1 MLSLTRPMRQSLTV
15 VIPKTEI
22 VTGTDAGL
30 AAATSPLP
38 AGSMP
43 AVSMPA
49 PNDKAAPSPGRVYSR
64 NVLISAARIGVFAC
78 AGVLLPAFLTHRM
91 PTSVFGAWTL
101 ILQVAGYVGY
111 LEFGIQI
118 AVSKYVAE
126 FIASGDTD
134 SCHRHASAGV
144 AITGATAAAG
154 ILLSIVFSLLIP
166 RLFPEIPPSLAGDV
180 SRGVLLVGSSA
191 ALLLGTSAFAGIFL
205 GLQRYAV
212 PTTIAIVSKL
222 LYAVLLIAMV
232 AHGSS
237 LTAMGAGVAI
247 LNTATALT
255 QVLAW
260 RWMASEVRVGV
271 SWLQTAVMKRVLG
284 YCAVLGLWTAGLLI
298 ISGMDTTLVG
308 RLDFPETAFYA
319 IAATP
324 LTFLTMTL
332 QAGLNPLMPAAS
344 ALSVTHSAQQ
354 MGQTLLRSTRYAFL
368 ILQATG
374 LPLFLFGFTILSVW
388 VGPSYARHGLAL
400 LRILVLAHIVRN
412 LCAPYATMVIAVGMQ
427 RYATWAG
434 LWEAVVNL
442 TLSILLGMH
451 MGAVGVALGTLAG
464 AMVGVSLHFL
474 LSMRHT
480 TSLLA
485 ISRRDLLRKGFLQ
498 SSMSLLPTVA
508 ILPLFW
514 RPERVAYT
522 PVYVGI
528 WAVATVA
535 LFWRTNLTAEERST
549 LSAKVRGRLHRLAL
563 TPATNS

>member
-1 MLSLTRPMRQSLTV
+1 MRQSLTV
-15 VIPKTEI
+15 VMPDAKNG
-22 VTGTDAGL
+22 TGVDAAL
-30 AAATSPLP
+30 AAATPATVMTAEARLP
-38 AGSMP
+38 S
-43 AVSMPA
+43 A
-49 PNDKAAPSPGRVYSR
+49 PNSTAKSAARVYSR
-64 NVLISAARIGVFAC
+64 NVIISAVRIGVFAC

-91 PTSVFGAWTL
+91 PTAVFGAWTL
-101 ILQVAGYVGY
+101 ILQIAGYVGY

-118 AVSKYVAE
+118 AVSKYVAQ
-126 FIASGDTD
+126 FVASGDTD
-134 SCHRHASAGV
+134 NCHRHASAGV
-144 AITGATAAAG
+144 AITGATAALG
-154 ILLSIVFSLLIP
+154 ITLSVLFSLLVP
-166 RLFPEIPPSLAGDV
+166 RLFPEIPPALAKDV
-180 SRGVLLVGSSA
+180 SHGVLLVGSSA

-212 PTTIAIVSKL
+212 PTSVAIISKL
-222 LYAVLLIAMV
+222 LYAVLLTAMV

-237 LTAMGAGVAI
+237 LTAMGAGVAV

-260 RWMASEVRVGV
+260 RWMAREIRVGV
-271 SWLQTAVMKRVLG
+271 SWLQFAVVRRVLG

-298 ISGMDTTLVG
+298 ISGLDTTLVG

-344 ALSVTHSAQQ
+344 AMSVTHTAQQ
-354 MGQTLLRSTRYAFL
+354 MGETLLRGTRYAFL

-388 VGPSYARHGLAL
+388 VGPVYARHGLAL

-442 TLSILLGMH
+442 SLSILLGMH
-451 MGAVGVALGTLAG
+451 MGAIGVALGTLVG
-464 AMVGVSLHFL
+464 AVVGVALHFL

-480 TSLLA
+480 TRLLT
-485 ISRRDLLRKGFLQ
+485 IPRRELLRHGLLH
-498 SSMSLLPTVA
+498 SSLSLLPTLA
-508 ILPLFW
+508 LLPMFW

-522 PVYVGI
+522 PVYVAV
-528 WAVATVA
+528 WALATAV
-535 LFWRTNLTAEERST
+535 LLWRTNLTAEERGV
-549 LSAKVRGRLHRLAL
+549 LSRKVRRRLHPPAL
-563 TPATNS
+563 TAATSS

>member
-1 MLSLTRPMRQSLTV
+1 MRQSLTV
-15 VIPKTEI
+15 VMPDAEN
-22 VTGTDAGL
+22 GTDAEAMMLIAGASTAVTAVDAPAS
-30 AAATSPLP
+30 AAANS
-38 AGSMP
+38 
-43 AVSMPA
+43 
-49 PNDKAAPSPGRVYSR
+49 AAKSAARVYSR
-64 NVLISAARIGVFAC
+64 NVIISAARIGVFAC

-101 ILQVAGYVGY
+101 ILQIAGYVGY

-118 AVSKYVAE
+118 AVAKYVAE
-126 FIASGDTD
+126 FIASGDRD
-134 SCHRHASAGV
+134 NCHRHASAGV
-144 AITGATAAAG
+144 AITGATAALG
-154 ILLSIVFSLLIP
+154 ITLSIIFSLVVP
-166 RLFPEIPPSLAGDV
+166 RLFPEIPPALAKDV
-180 SRGVLLVGSSA
+180 SRGVLLVGCSA
-191 ALLLGTSAFAGIFL
+191 ALLLGTSAFPGIFL

-212 PTTIAIVSKL
+212 PTSIAIVSKL
-222 LYAVLLIAMV
+222 LYAVLLTVMV

-260 RWMASEVRVGV
+260 RWMAGEIRVGV
-271 SWLQTAVMKRVLG
+271 SWLQIAVVKRVLG

-298 ISGMDTTLVG
+298 ISGLDTTLVG

-344 ALSVTHSAQQ
+344 AMSVTRSAQQ

-368 ILQATG
+368 ILQVTG

-388 VGPSYARHGLAL
+388 VGPTYARHGLAL
-400 LRILVLAHIVRN
+400 LRVLVLAHIVRN

-442 TLSILLGMH
+442 SLSILLGIH
-451 MGAVGVALGTLAG
+451 MGAIGVALGTLAG
-464 AMVGVSLHFL
+464 AVVGVALHFL

-480 TSLLA
+480 TRLLS
-485 ISRRDLLRKGFLQ
+485 ISRRELLRDGLLR
-498 SSMSLLPTVA
+498 SSLSLLPTLA
-508 ILPLFW
+508 LLPVFW

-522 PVYVGI
+522 PVYV
-528 WAVATVA
+528 AVWSVCSAI
-535 LFWRTNLTAEERST
+535 LFWRTNLTAEERCA
-549 LSAKVRGRLHRLAL
+549 LSAKIRSRLHRPAL
-563 TPATNS
+563 TPMTSS

>member
-1 MLSLTRPMRQSLTV
+1 MPN
-15 VIPKTEI
+15 PKNA
-22 VTGTDAGL
+22 AGL
-30 AAATSPLP
+30 QPEQITLAPPPASTAAKS
-38 AGSMP
+38 
-43 AVSMPA
+43 
-49 PNDKAAPSPGRVYSR
+49 AARVYSR
-64 NVLISAARIGVFAC
+64 NVIISAARIGVFAC

-101 ILQVAGYVGY
+101 ILQIAGYVGY

-126 FIASGDTD
+126 FIAAGDTD

-144 AITGATAAAG
+144 AITGATAALG
-154 ILLSIVFSLLIP
+154 VCVSIVFSLLVP
-166 RLFPEIPPSLAGDV
+166 RLFPAIPPALAKDV
-180 SRGVLLVGSSA
+180 SRGVLLVGCST
-191 ALLLGTSAFAGIFL
+191 ALLLGTSAFSGIFL
-205 GLQRYAV
+205 GLQRYAL
-212 PTTIAIVSKL
+212 PTSIAIVNKL
-222 LYAVLLIAMV
+222 LYAALLTVAV

-247 LNTATALT
+247 LNTATALA

-260 RWMASEVRVGV
+260 RWLAREVRVGV
-271 SWLQTAVMKRVLG
+271 RWLQIVIVRRVLG

-298 ISGMDTTLVG
+298 ISGLDTTLVG

-344 ALSVTHSAQQ
+344 ALSVTGNAQQ
-354 MGQTLLRSTRYAFL
+354 MGTTLLRATRYAFL

-374 LPLFLFGFTILSVW
+374 LPLFLFGYAILSLW
-388 VGPSYARHGLAL
+388 VGPAYARHGLPL

-434 LWEAVVNL
+434 LWEALVNL
-442 TLSILLGMH
+442 SLSILLGIH
-451 MGAVGVALGTLAG
+451 MGAVGVALGTLVG
-464 AMVGVSLHFL
+464 AVVGVALHFL

-480 TSLLA
+480 AQLLA
-485 ISRRDLLRKGFLQ
+485 VSRRQLLREGLLR
-498 SSMSLLPTVA
+498 SSLSILPTLALLPV
-508 ILPLFW
+508 FW

-522 PVYVGI
+522 PAYVVV
-528 WAVATVA
+528 WALVSAT
-535 LFWRTNLTAEERST
+535 LFWRTNLTPEERAA
-549 LSAKVRGRLHRLAL
+549 LSAKLRGRFHRPTL
-563 TPATNS
+563 TPVPSS

>member
-1 MLSLTRPMRQSLTV
+1 MLCLTRRMRQSLTV
-15 VIPKTEI
+15 VMPDAKNG
-22 VTGTDAGL
+22 TGAEAEL
-30 AAATSPLP
+30 AAATT
-38 AGSMP
+38 A
-43 AVSMPA
+43 AVTAVEETNPSA
-49 PNDKAAPSPGRVYSR
+49 TSSAATSAARVYSR
-64 NVLISAARIGVFAC
+64 NVIISAARIGVFAC

-101 ILQVAGYVGY
+101 ILQIAGYVGY

-118 AVSKYVAE
+118 AVAKYVAE
-126 FIASGDTD
+126 FIAAGDAD

-144 AITGATAAAG
+144 AITGATAALG
-154 ILLSIVFSLLIP
+154 ITLSVLFSLLVP
-166 RLFPEIPPSLAGDV
+166 RLFPEIPPALAKDV
-180 SRGVLLVGSSA
+180 SHGVLLVGSSA

-212 PTTIAIVSKL
+212 PTSIAIVSKL
-222 LYAVLLIAMV
+222 LYAVLLTAMV
-232 AHGSS
+232 AHGRS

-247 LNTATALT
+247 LNIATALT

-260 RWMASEVRVGV
+260 RWMAREVRVGV
-271 SWLQTAVMKRVLG
+271 NWLQLAVMKRVLG

-298 ISGMDTTLVG
+298 ISGLDTTLVG

-344 ALSVTHSAQQ
+344 AMSVTHSAQQ
-354 MGQTLLRSTRYAFL
+354 MGQTLLRGTRYAFF

-374 LPLFLFGFTILSVW
+374 LPLFLFGFSILSVW
-388 VGPSYARHGLAL
+388 VGPAYARHGLAL
-400 LRILVLAHIVRN
+400 LRVLVLAHIVRN

-442 TLSILLGMH
+442 SLSILLGMH
-451 MGAVGVALGTLAG
+451 MGAIGVALGTLVG
-464 AMVGVSLHFL
+464 AVVGVALHFL

-480 TSLLA
+480 TRLLT
-485 ISRRDLLRKGFLQ
+485 ISRRQLLRDGLLH
-498 SSMSLLPTVA
+498 SSLSLLPTLA
-508 ILPLFW
+508 LLPVFW
-514 RPERVAYT
+514 RPEPVAYT
-522 PVYVGI
+522 PVYVAV
-528 WAVATVA
+528 WAIVTAMM
-535 LFWRTNLTAEERST
+535 LWRTNLTAEERGA
-549 LSAKVRGRLHRLAL
+549 LSAKVRSKLHRPML
-563 TPATNS
+563 TPATTA